1 MIFSSIGIVSFASM
15 CFVSLYVMGK
25 LHVFTERGRGQTW
38 RLLLSFIPLM
48 LATLVA
54 VSRTADYHHHY
65 QDVIVGSL
73 IGIVLAYLSYRQYYP
88 PLNHSRCHLPYAD
101 MRLQDV
107 GNDLPNHRI
116 DSSSNSKAKSDLHID
131 KDSKWI

>member
-1 MIFSSIGIVSFASM
+1 M
-15 CFVSLYVMGK
+15 CFLSLYAMGK
-25 LHVFTERGRGQTW
+25 LHVFNERGRGQTW
-38 RLLLSFIPLM
+38 RLLLTLIPLL

-88 PLNHSRCHLPYAD
+88 PLSHPRSNQTYAE
-101 MRLQDV
+101 MRIQDL
-107 GNDLPNHRI
+107 GDLSNHRI
-116 DSSSNSKAKSDLHID
+116 ESAANSKAKSDLHLD

>member
-1 MIFSSIGIVSFASM
+1 
-15 CFVSLYVMGK
+15 MGK

-38 RLLLSFIPLM
+38 RLIIALIPLM

-73 IGIVLAYLSYRQYYP
+73 IGIIFAYLSYRQYYP
-88 PLNHSRCHLPYAD
+88 PLNHSRCHLSYAD
-101 MRLQDV
+101 IRMRDN
-107 GNDLPNHRI
+107 GDSSNHRI
-116 DSSSNSKAKSDLHID
+116 DSSSTSKAKSDLHLD